1 MQSPSYKAELSQ
13 RFNNKTH
20 RGMTIFFRKAQI
32 KYFFICR
39 GEWFLSWK
47 YLAEKNTSAKKVNI
61 KLSRSCYHWCLM
73 NESIVLHYF
82 FYQGE
87 LLSHMKVPGSK
98 ASSDSHSNN
107 NKKPTCT
114 EACINLYALNWMYL
128 KVKNKTKKEP
138 LTFSALCTEFPLK
151 FLLIITLLYWM
162 WYCLWHITWFSL
174 LTFLLIVRIETAN
187 PKTGLN
193 FEIWQ
198 NRGFFHILNG
208 ELHTITEQNYLCMS
222 WLK

>member
-1 MQSPSYKAELSQ
+1 MNGSWAESISG
-13 RFNNKTH
+13 R
-20 RGMTIFFRKAQI
+20 
-32 KYFFICR
+32 
-39 GEWFLSWK
+39 EK
-47 YLAEKNTSAKKVNI
+47 YLCKESKYQAVP
-61 KLSRSCYHWCLM
+61 KLLSLIP
-73 NESIVLHYF
+73 NEWKHF

-87 LLSHMKVPGSK
+87 FLSHMKVPGSK

-107 NKKPTCT
+107 NKKPTST
-114 EACINLYALNWMYL
+114 EACINLHALNWMYL
-128 KVKNKTKKEP
+128 KVKKK
-138 LTFSALCTEFPLK
+138 FSALCTEFPLK

-162 WYCLWHITWFSL
+162 WCCLWHITWFSL
-174 LTFLLIVRIETAN
+174 LTFLFIVRIETAN

-208 ELHTITEQNYLCMS
+208 ELNTITEQNYLCMS

>member
-1 MQSPSYKAELSQ
+1 MKALWNSL
-13 RFNNKTH
+13 
-20 RGMTIFFRKAQI
+20 FF
-32 KYFFICR
+32 FFTKVNSCPI
-39 GEWFLSWK
+39 WK
-47 YLAEKNTSAKKVNI
+47 YLAAKLALILIQTTVK
-61 KLSRSCYHWCLM
+61 
-73 NESIVLHYF
+73 
-82 FYQGE
+82 
-87 LLSHMKVPGSK
+87 
-98 ASSDSHSNN
+98 
-107 NKKPTCT
+107 KKPTCT

-187 PKTGLN
+187 PKTGLH

>member
-1 MQSPSYKAELSQ
+1 MVLELKVSG
-13 RFNNKTH
+13 R
-20 RGMTIFFRKAQI
+20 
-32 KYFFICR
+32 
-39 GEWFLSWK
+39 EK
-47 YLAEKNTSAKKVNI
+47 YLCKESKYQAFL
-61 KLSRSCYHWCLM
+61 KLLSLIP
-73 NESIVLHYF
+73 NEWKHCASLFF

-162 WYCLWHITWFSL
+162 RYCLWHITWFSL

>member
-1 MQSPSYKAELSQ
+1 
-13 RFNNKTH
+13 
-20 RGMTIFFRKAQI
+20 
-32 KYFFICR
+32 
-39 GEWFLSWK
+39 
-47 YLAEKNTSAKKVNI
+47 
-61 KLSRSCYHWCLM
+61 M
-73 NESIVLHYF
+73 NESIVLHYYF
-82 FYQGE
+82 FFKVE

-128 KVKNKTKKEP
+128 KVKKKEKKKEP

-198 NRGFFHILNG
+198 NRGFFHILNVRASYYHWTKLLMH
-208 ELHTITEQNYLCMS
+208 ELVKITTPGLIGKAFFYYYCRVFYLTI
-222 WLK
+222 